1 MTNFK
6 PNLHPATGIAYGFV
20 AANELDPEIVDA
32 LMAVS
37 DDDFDGEPY
46 AEGVYDD
53 VRYRTSYLGGAL
65 SFFILESPVVTD
77 RAGLASP
84 CVPNAGI
91 LSYTMDGGVQAYSVP
106 EFWWMQP
113 EYGSDVWQAYDD
125 FMASLNEG
133 ADPALDDDARQ
144 EAGRQFVEVLLKGMN
159 LAGVERRILRE
170 LAGHY
175 QVEAP

>member
-1 MTNFK
+1 MTNYK
-6 PNLHPATGIAYGFV
+6 PNLHPTTGIAYGYV
-20 AANELDPEIVDA
+20 AANELDPEIVSA
-32 LMAVS
+32 LMAIS
-37 DDDFDGEPY
+37 KDDYDEPY

-65 SFFILESPVVTD
+65 NFFILESPVVTD
-77 RAGLASP
+77 HAGLASP

-106 EFWWMQP
+106 ESWWNEP
-113 EYGSDVWQAYDD
+113 EYGPDVRQAYDE
-125 FMASLNEG
+125 FMVSLDEG

-144 EAGRQFVEVLLKGMN
+144 EAGRQFVDVLLKGMN

-175 QVEAP
+175 RVEAP